1 MPVIDPQKDYYAIL
15 EVPVE
20 ADVELI
26 KKVYRDRARQYHP
39 DSGRGDA
46 ARFRAIHEAYEILGD
61 ATLRRA
67 YDQQRVARGL
77 SQESPL
83 KLELFQ
89 NVRQLPVLDMAQMFY
104 VMLDLQVK
112 KELEGSRRRLN
123 LALVIDRSTSM
134 RGVRMQ
140 NVKIAA
146 QDLLRSLQAEDRL
159 AIVAF
164 SDRAEVLAPSEYV
177 RNVPFFN
184 SAIAALN
191 PGGGTEIY
199 RGLLAGLEQLRAGM
213 SSDSINHVILLTD
226 GRTYGDE
233 EFALTEARRAA
244 AEGLGI
250 SALGIGE
257 DWNDAFLDRLAQ
269 YGGGVSQYIHSP
281 SQLRSI
287 LRDHIQ
293 GLSSAVARRVQLRA
307 NLAPYVHLRAV
318 QRAAP
323 YMEVLEST
331 PDHVVSLGN
340 LTVGEPL
347 SVVWELTIDRQ
358 DAGERRIL
366 RFDLEA
372 EDSASSTPIVMRRD
386 VTVTFAPDVEPAPV
400 PPRLLNALQRLS
412 VFQLQERAWHALE
425 SGDSRRA
432 TQFLEAAATQ
442 LFNMGYRELG
452 QAAMLEVGRISQG
465 GDPTGTG
472 RKKLR
477 YGTRALS
484 IPSA

>member
-1 MPVIDPQKDYYAIL
+1 
-15 EVPVE
+15 
-20 ADVELI
+20 
-26 KKVYRDRARQYHP
+26 
-39 DSGRGDA
+39 
-46 ARFRAIHEAYEILGD
+46 
-61 ATLRRA
+61 
-67 YDQQRVARGL
+67 
-77 SQESPL
+77 
-83 KLELFQ
+83 
-89 NVRQLPVLDMAQMFY
+89 
-104 VMLDLQVK
+104 
-112 KELEGSRRRLN
+112 
-123 LALVIDRSTSM
+123 
-134 RGVRMQ
+134 
-140 NVKIAA
+140 
-146 QDLLRSLQAEDRL
+146 
-159 AIVAF
+159 
-164 SDRAEVLAPSEYV
+164 
-177 RNVPFFN
+177 
-184 SAIAALN
+184 LN

-250 SALGIGE
+250 SALVSVRTGTMHFWI
-257 DWNDAFLDRLAQ
+257 DWHSMGASFP
-269 YGGGVSQYIHSP
+269 YIHSP

-425 SGDSRRA
+425 LVIRGGPLSFWRPPPHNYLIWATGNWARQPCWKLGVFPRAGTQPVPGARSCAMVPAHYQSLQHKFGGKDDS
-432 TQFLEAAATQ
+432 
-442 LFNMGYRELG
+442 
-452 QAAMLEVGRISQG
+452 
-465 GDPTGTG
+465 
-472 RKKLR
+472 
-477 YGTRALS
+477 
-484 IPSA
+484 